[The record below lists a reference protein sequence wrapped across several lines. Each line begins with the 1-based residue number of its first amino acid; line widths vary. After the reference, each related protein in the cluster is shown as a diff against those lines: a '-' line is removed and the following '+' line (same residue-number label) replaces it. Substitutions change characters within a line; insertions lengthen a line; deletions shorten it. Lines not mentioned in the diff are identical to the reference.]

1 MTVPLLTIPMI
12 DSAYEGTNWGAD
24 NPDCRMKAAARVES
38 YRGFVFASL
47 ANDGPSL
54 EEFLGK
60 ARIALDNMCDRSPEG
75 EIEIVPNCFR
85 VVQRSNW
92 KIFIENQIDA
102 LHPAVTHQS
111 TGAAAREIELDLQE
125 KYGEAPLS
133 YHMLSAFAT
142 LTVEDWNAFETK
154 GYPYGHTS
162 VGGYMKL
169 RPSDPESLE
178 YERLLEKAYGKERM
192 EEILDVPIHHMMY
205 YPGLGIQPQ
214 LQQLRVVRPLS
225 VDRMLTEIWY
235 FRLKGAPEAIHQRAL
250 DYYNLVNSPAT
261 MINAD
266 DMENFW
272 KCQQGLG
279 SKGNDWVSFHRHF
292 GHDLELDGVMVSPP
306 DRGNIRNTDA
316 QSDPGLEK
324 IHGGISMENA
334 TQKKVAQ
341 NITHEIQQSVEQF
354 LYQQSELLD
363 AKRWQDYIDLFADDG
378 VYWMPANADHE
389 HWEGVPS
396 IFIEDKNTMTIRM
409 KRVLHPEAWSQVP
422 IWETNHIVGNVVDS
436 GYFS

>member
-1 MTVPLLTIPMI
+1 MHDQNFAASHYVEPDRVRREIYIDPQLFELEMERIHERIWIYCGHATQVPNGGDYCTFQIGRQPMVMIRRADGEISVLYNRCPHRGAMLCGNHQGNTGKFFKCSYHAWSFRHDGSLLSIPMI
-12 DSAYEGTNWGAD
+12 DSAYEGTNWGAG

-47 ANDGPSL
+47 ADEGPSL

-102 LHPAVTHQS
+102 LHPAITHQS
-111 TGAAAREIELDLQE
+111 TGAAAREIELDLQK

-169 RPSDPESLE
+169 RPRDPESIE
-178 YERLLEKAYGKERM
+178 YERLLAKAYGKEKM
-192 EEILDVPIHHMMY
+192 EEILSVPIHHMMY

-235 FRLKGAPEAIHQRAL
+235 FRLKGAPEAIHRRAL

-279 SKGNDWVSFHRHF
+279 SNGNDWVSFHRHF
-292 GHDLELDGVMVSPP
+292 GHDLERNGVMESPP
-306 DRGNIRNTDA
+306 DRGTSETPMRNQIQA
-316 QSDPGLEK
+316 WK
-324 IHGGISMENA
+324 KYME
-334 TQKKVAQ
+334 
-341 NITHEIQQSVEQF
+341 
-354 LYQQSELLD
+354 
-363 AKRWQDYIDLFADDG
+363 G
-378 VYWMPANADHE
+378 
-389 HWEGVPS
+389 
-396 IFIEDKNTMTIRM
+396 
-409 KRVLHPEAWSQVP
+409 
-422 IWETNHIVGNVVDS
+422 
-436 GYFS
+436 